1 MRPLPAQPEPYPSV
15 PAQSADAEPSSHPA
29 SSTWSSSGQ
38 TQPRMSPLWPSA
50 RSVVVAV
57 IGDPVAHS
65 LSPLLHNAA
74 FDALGMDWVSV
85 AYTVNEHECEAALDG
100 MRALKMA
107 GLSVT
112 MPLKTRAASLMDRLT
127 PTAEVLGAVNC
138 VTLSDGLLTGDSTD
152 GEGFVASLRELC
164 DADLHAMRCAI
175 VGTGGAA
182 RAVAYALGV
191 NGAGDIAIV
200 GRSPARV
207 DATVA
212 VAGTAGRAGSSD
224 DISTVDLIVQATP
237 VGMTGRGRG
246 ASGGEAAGRGASDDR
261 EEGITGGRAG
271 ESAGM
276 PFDPNLLREGQ
287 LLVDLIYHPE
297 VTPIMDAAA
306 LRGVRAV
313 NGLGML
319 VHQAALQIARWCE
332 VDPPVEAMW
341 AAVRAGSQ
349 VGWIQQ

>member
-1 MRPLPAQPEPYPSV
+1 
-15 PAQSADAEPSSHPA
+15 
-29 SSTWSSSGQ
+29 
-38 TQPRMSPLWPSA
+38 MSPSWPSA
-50 RSVVVAV
+50 HSVVVAV
-57 IGDPVAHS
+57 IGDPVVHS

-112 MPLKTRAASLMDRLT
+112 MPLKARAASLMDRLT

-164 DADLHAMRCAI
+164 DADLHTMRCAI

-182 RAVAYALGV
+182 RAVAHALGV

-207 DATVA
+207 DAAVA

-224 DISTVDLIVQATP
+224 DISAVDLIVQATP
-237 VGMTGRGRG
+237 VGMAGRGQGATGRG
-246 ASGGEAAGRGASDDR
+246 ASGDRG
-261 EEGITGGRAG
+261 EGITAGRAG
-271 ESAGM
+271 GSAGM

-297 VTPIMDAAA
+297 VTPIMDAAS
-306 LRGVRAV
+306 LRGVRAA